1 MFMQTITIEQRLA
14 KAVVAWMSKEPALS
28 GVMMIGERVIQTKI
42 PTACTNGRDEWY
54 GKEFCEA
61 LNDAQLRFVLIHEVY
76 HKIYKHPTTWGHLA
90 KIDARLAN
98 VSMDY
103 HINYKIMEAYGKD
116 GFVEMPVNI
125 TYGDGQFFGE
135 CCYDE
140 QYKGW
145 DTAKIF
151 WHLYKKSGGDGE
163 GDPGRGDVGNGSGTC
178 PNGDGLGEVF
188 DEVDFDGAE
197 ELTREE
203 KQELDREID
212 EAIRQGQMAAGKTGS
227 GGNRD
232 LGELLEPVINW
243 REALREFITSTCAG
257 NDISTF
263 RRPNRRYA
271 GAGFYMPSGISE
283 TVECI
288 ADHNDMSGSIGTRE
302 QSIMITELSNICQT
316 VTPDELHVTYW
327 DTEVRGHEVY
337 ERHELEDVATRTKPV
352 GGGGTDVSCVPE
364 YLKAKGI
371 RPQASIVLTDGY
383 IWNDS
388 WGEWDHPVLWVIVD
402 NKRAVPP
409 CGSVIHV
416 KSEDF

>member
-103 HINYKIMEAYGKD
+103 HIDYKIMEAYGKD

-163 GDPGRGDVGNGSGTC
+163 GEPGTGDANDANNGSGRC
-178 PNGDGLGEVF
+178 PNGEVF

-197 ELTREE
+197 EMTREE

-212 EAIRQGQMAAGKTGS
+212 EAIRQGQMAAGKTGN

-243 REALREFITSTCAG
+243 REALREFVTSTCAG
-257 NDISTF
+257 NDITTW

-271 GAGFYMPSGISE
+271 GAGIYMPSGISE

-288 ADHNDMSGSIGTRE
+288 AEHNDMSGSIGTRE
-302 QSIMITELSNICQT
+302 QSIMITELSNI
-316 VTPDELHVTYW
+316 
-327 DTEVRGHEVY
+327 
-337 ERHELEDVATRTKPV
+337 
-352 GGGGTDVSCVPE
+352 
-364 YLKAKGI
+364 
-371 RPQASIVLTDGY
+371 TDGY